1 MENINLLLF
10 FCVFNLFIYFLY
22 EKISKIINVYDVPN
36 IRKIHKKKTPL
47 IGGYI
52 IFFNLTLFSSFVFF
66 DFYDFN
72 YADGLFTNKYE
83 YFIFYLASLILFFI
97 GALDD
102 KIDIRPNIKL
112 FLTTLLLIFILNMD
126 NTIIINHLRFSFIET
141 VVSTGK
147 YAKILTILCFLL
159 FINACNMFDGINLQS
174 SSYISILFF
183 CIINLSYLNFFLIY
197 ILVAFVPIIFLNGR
211 GKIFM
216 GDSGIYLCSFIIS
229 YVLIKNYNINTSITT
244 DYIFILM
251 MLPGIDMFR
260 LFIQRMYNKRNPF
273 SADTNHIHHLLLR
286 KFNQRYTIIILN
298 LFIIIPIYL
307 SILNFS
313 NVLIIL
319 FNFFLYFVFIFFLTK
334 KSFLNI

>member
-36 IRKIHKKKTPL
+36 IRKIHKEKTPL

-66 DFYDFN
+66 DLYNFN
-72 YADGLFTNKYE
+72 YTDGLFVNKYE
-83 YFIFYLASLILFFI
+83 YFIFYLASSIFFFI
-97 GALDD
+97 GAIDD
-102 KIDIRPNIKL
+102 KIDISPNIKL

-141 VVSTGK
+141 VVYTGK

-183 CIINLSYLNFFLIY
+183 CIINLSTLNFFLIY
-197 ILVAFVPIIFLNGR
+197 ILISFIPIIFLNGR

-216 GDSGIYLCSFIIS
+216 GDGGIYLCSFVIS

-260 LFIQRMYNKRNPF
+260 LFVHRMYSKRNPF
-273 SADTNHIHHLLLR
+273 SADTNHFHHLLLR
-286 KFNQRYTIIILN
+286 KFNQKYTIIILN

-307 SILNFS
+307 SILNLS
-313 NVLIIL
+313 NVWIIL
-319 FNFFLYFVFIFFLTK
+319 LNFFLYFLFILFLTK
-334 KSFLNI
+334 NSSLNI

>member
-1 MENINLLLF
+1 
-10 FCVFNLFIYFLY
+10 
-22 EKISKIINVYDVPN
+22 
-36 IRKIHKKKTPL
+36 
-47 IGGYI
+47 
-52 IFFNLTLFSSFVFF
+52 
-66 DFYDFN
+66 
-72 YADGLFTNKYE
+72 
-83 YFIFYLASLILFFI
+83 
-97 GALDD
+97 
-102 KIDIRPNIKL
+102 
-112 FLTTLLLIFILNMD
+112 
-126 NTIIINHLRFSFIET
+126 
-141 VVSTGK
+141 
-147 YAKILTILCFLL
+147 
-159 FINACNMFDGINLQS
+159 
-174 SSYISILFF
+174 
-183 CIINLSYLNFFLIY
+183 
-197 ILVAFVPIIFLNGR
+197 
-211 GKIFM
+211 M